1 MPEPTATTPGTAPDK
16 PVVTALATITIACP
30 DPAELEELF
39 GSALGWQRT
48 ARGQV
53 DARLEALWGIRA
65 GSAGGAYSIWQSG
78 DVARG
83 RVRLLHGSERTRIR
97 PLTPRWAGIEMIVS
111 HDIDGLYERL
121 TAIPW
126 LTTLQAPVTMDW
138 SEFGSNQHRAC
149 IFRGPGG
156 THLSFTMGLTRP
168 VGREFP
174 ATQAWAGHVF
184 ELPLVTA
191 DFAAVRAFYG
201 DLLGMQPILSSA
213 FDRGLWHQIWK
224 LPEPT
229 PVRLDILTGDAPDTG
244 LGGLELTGYPA
255 GVIDILPAAADRFDA
270 GTCLVTL
277 TSERID
283 EVYERVARDPRAQCI
298 APPRRIDAE
307 GYEGRQA
314 FCFLGPAGERV
325 EILSSR

>member
-1 MPEPTATTPGTAPDK
+1 MPEPTATTPGTAPRK

-78 DVARG
+78 DVTRG
-83 RVRLLHGSERTRIR
+83 RVRLLHGSERSRVR

-111 HDIDGLYERL
+111 HDLDGLYERL
-121 TAIPW
+121 AAIPW

-174 ATQAWAGHVF
+174 ATRAWAGHVF

-191 DFAAVRAFYG
+191 DFAAARFMTKPAPQRERRGDIFGQHVAKIGIASVAGAARKRQDRERGALGLARRDSRLRRRWPAGALCTAIDQTANVVQKCLPSRIARIAVPVRQFGGLSQLEHDRAFAG
-201 DLLGMQPILSSA
+201 LDH
-213 FDRGLWHQIWK
+213 RGHQ
-224 LPEPT
+224 
-229 PVRLDILTGDAPDTG
+229 
-244 LGGLELTGYPA
+244 GLEAVGQRCLGADPA
-255 GVIDILPAAADRFDA
+255 
-270 GTCLVTL
+270 
-277 TSERID
+277 
-283 EVYERVARDPRAQCI
+283 
-298 APPRRIDAE
+298 
-307 GYEGRQA
+307 
-314 FCFLGPAGERV
+314 
-325 EILSSR
+325 

>member
-1 MPEPTATTPGTAPDK
+1 MPEPKTTTPATAPGK

-39 GSALGWQRT
+39 GSALGWRRT
-48 ARGQV
+48 ASGRI
-53 DARLEALWGIRA
+53 DTALERLWGIIP
-65 GSAGGAYSIWQSG
+65 GSAGGAFSTWQSG

-111 HDIDGLYERL
+111 HDIDGLYQRL
-121 TAIPW
+121 AAIPW
-126 LTTLQAPVTMDW
+126 LKILQEPVTMDW

-156 THLSFTMGLTRP
+156 THLSFTMGLTKP

-213 FDRGLWHQIWK
+213 FERGLWHQIWK

-229 PVRLDILTGDAPDTG
+229 PVRLDILKGDAPGTG

-255 GVIDILPAAADRFDA
+255 GVIDVLPAAADRFDA

-283 EVYERVARDPRAQCI
+283 EVFERVSRDPRARCL
-298 APPRRIDAE
+298 ARPRRIDAE

-314 FCFLGPAGERV
+314 FCFIGPAGERV
-325 EILSSR
+325 EILSNS